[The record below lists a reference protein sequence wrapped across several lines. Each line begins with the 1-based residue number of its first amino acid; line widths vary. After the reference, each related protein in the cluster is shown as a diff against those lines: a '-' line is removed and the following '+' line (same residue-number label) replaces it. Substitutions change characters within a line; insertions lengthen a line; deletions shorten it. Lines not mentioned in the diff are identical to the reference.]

1 MSRVE
6 RKGVESPCCFTPLAM
21 WWWLLGRLGEGGVW
35 GAGGGALLHWEEEGG
50 RAGSSSAQTKGG
62 GGSGR
67 EAERRREGLKVTPAP
82 GPGPP
87 SPAPPARPPTHPPIS
102 GPPFVP
108 FLGPLPPVGGGEQRG
123 PRPSR
128 PLLRASAGC
137 PRPLAAP
144 REVLSSTRPLY
155 AMSPPGSAAGE
166 SAGGGGG
173 GGGSGVPEE
182 PMAAADEGPAREEV
196 RAGGPRY
203 PRTAATRPPSPAPH
217 TVPAGSAAERP
228 APRTPS
234 RPLQPQSAPLPR
246 PGGPLSPRRRGRGR
260 AGGGARGVLGRGRGP
275 GRSLADPGLSGEGL
289 RRLLDEDGG
298 RHPTLKAR
306 KEDWRG

>member
-1 MSRVE
+1 M
-6 RKGVESPCCFTPLAM
+6 
-21 WWWLLGRLGEGGVW
+21 
-35 GAGGGALLHWEEEGG
+35 
-50 RAGSSSAQTKGG
+50 
-62 GGSGR
+62 
-67 EAERRREGLKVTPAP
+67 TPAP

-87 SPAPPARPPTHPPIS
+87 SPAPPARPPTHPPTS
-102 GPPFVP
+102 APPPSVP
-108 FLGPLPPVGGGEQRG
+108 FLGPLPPTGGGEQRG

-128 PLLRASAGC
+128 PLPRASAGC

-196 RAGGPRY
+196 RAGGPRCS
-203 PRTAATRPPSPAPH
+203 PPPPSPHGRDPAPIPRAAHGPRRFRRRAAGAPH
-217 TVPAGSAAERP
+217 PEPAAAAAVRRQCPDLAAGSVRGGEEGAA
-228 APRTPS
+228 
-234 RPLQPQSAPLPR
+234 
-246 PGGPLSPRRRGRGR
+246 PG
-260 AGGGARGVLGRGRGP
+260 AGLRGVLGRGRGP

-289 RRLLDEDGG
+289 RRPPVRMVGG
-298 RHPTLKAR
+298 IPP
-306 KEDWRG
+306 

>member
-1 MSRVE
+1 MGGWGRGSAALGGRGGARWLQLGSDKRRRRE
-6 RKGVESPCCFTPLAM
+6 R
-21 WWWLLGRLGEGGVW
+21 
-35 GAGGGALLHWEEEGG
+35 AGGGAAPRGPQG
-50 RAGSSSAQTKGG
+50 DTRPRPRPPQ
-62 GGSGR
+62 
-67 EAERRREGLKVTPAP
+67 P
-82 GPGPP
+82 GPFSPPSHPSPP
-87 SPAPPARPPTHPPIS
+87 SPASP
-102 GPPFVP
+102 VP
-108 FLGPLPPVGGGEQRG
+108 FLGPLPPAGGGEQRG

-196 RAGGPRY
+196 RAGGPRF
-203 PRTAATRPPSPAPH
+203 PRTTATWPPSPAPRA
-217 TVPAGSAAERP
+217 VPAGSAAERP

-234 RPLQPQSAPLPR
+234 RPLQPQSSTTAPTWLPAQSAVAR
-246 PGGPLSPRRRGRGR
+246 KGPRRGRGS
-260 AGGGARGVLGRGRGP
+260 GGP
-275 GRSLADPGLSGEGL
+275 GQGEGPWAEP
-289 RRLLDEDGG
+289 RRP
-298 RHPTLKAR
+298 RA
-306 KEDWRG
+306 